1 MHVYIHSFH
10 WYMDILLIKKKYER
24 ILPYIYMEI
33 HYLACHVSTYTIL
46 LIGYMDIIYSL
57 YLSQGIS
64 TPSILLYTSKMPVCC
79 TRIYNLLSGYMDD
92 LRFGDLCNGRVICSN
107 MSWNRIS
114 YHLNMNCG
122 NSYTNLF

>member
-10 WYMDILLIKKKYER
+10 WYMDILLIKKYER

-33 HYLACHVSTYTIL
+33 YYLACHVSTYTML

-64 TPSILLYTSKMPVCC
+64 TPSILLYMYVHICKHCRMC
-79 TRIYNLLSGYMDD
+79 T
-92 LRFGDLCNGRVICSN
+92 
-107 MSWNRIS
+107 
-114 YHLNMNCG
+114 
-122 NSYTNLF
+122 